1 MRWPFTKNRGAI
13 SNKAEARR
21 HYNNKDYANAEPHL
35 DAILRKPNHFWAMDY
50 FPAST

>member
-35 DAILRKPNHFWAMDY
+35 DAILRKNPNHFWAMDVL
-50 FPAST
+50 SRH